1 VDSHGQFWG
10 EFINMAQVNTHRA
23 DLSHVDIAGLP
34 STAVPAPR
42 RGAVLVL
49 EDRDDVRQGMAQLLE
64 LHGFLVVDASNAEE
78 ALGHLATD
86 PQGFALILLDLMMPG
101 RLSGNDFR
109 ARQLATP
116 ELAHIPTLVVSATC
130 PDSALCSELHPDAW
144 IEKPFRFDDLLAI
157 VKHYVTPE
165 AGALIVE

>member
-1 VDSHGQFWG
+1 
-10 EFINMAQVNTHRA
+10 MAHVNTLRA
-23 DLSHVDIAGLP
+23 DLSHIDIAGLP
-34 STAVPAPR
+34 SPAVPEPR

-49 EDRDDVRQGMAQLLE
+49 EDRDDVREGMAQLLE
-64 LHGFLVVDASNAEE
+64 LHGFLVVDASNAEQ

-101 RLSGNDFR
+101 RLNGSDFR
-109 ARQLATP
+109 ARQLASP

-130 PDSALCSELHPDAW
+130 PDSPARVELHPDAW

-157 VKHYVTPE
+157 VKQYVTPE
-165 AGALIVE
+165 AGAMIVE